1 MKTVGAWKKKKKPSK
16 AKNKNRGSPRK
27 AKNKDKKPSKGKTKE
42 SESDE
47 SSESDSAGSDSDPC
61 DGNLGIDQLKGKW
74 TEILAERRQVRRR
87 RKGRYCSDKRNH
99 AGGNAGADGEDGSP
113 SSKKTRDKVA
123 VTQRCMIAAG
133 PHIGSAQPIG
143 LLDGTMRVCALKEQ
157 PKTNRD
163 ARRNSNSQPPPP
175 PSMSNIQMQFN
186 KKSNN
191 STSPPPRS
199 HTSMEMQAQR
209 DLRMPSM
216 PSAHSRDAHNRDAHN
231 RDSANFARTY
241 EKFYH
246 DQQRATHDDH
256 TCYVPLARSTL
267 RPRTSLISRAFG
279 ENAPDIGTQ
288 VAAAMGAVATYVPSV
303 AGGPHPSHYMQEQ
316 PMRNG
321 GGYSQ
326 SCPLQQ
332 YVADR
337 ATHTSRHVGQRQRA
351 IQHSKQSVI
360 SLLPDTVLSVRAKNN
375 TFMGT
380 MLRASPVMGVG
391 LVPASLPQATMYQN
405 HSIGRRSRSR
415 VEL

>member
-1 MKTVGAWKKKKKPSK
+1 
-16 AKNKNRGSPRK
+16 
-27 AKNKDKKPSKGKTKE
+27 
-42 SESDE
+42 
-47 SSESDSAGSDSDPC
+47 
-61 DGNLGIDQLKGKW
+61 
-74 TEILAERRQVRRR
+74 
-87 RKGRYCSDKRNH
+87 
-99 AGGNAGADGEDGSP
+99 
-113 SSKKTRDKVA
+113 
-123 VTQRCMIAAG
+123 
-133 PHIGSAQPIG
+133 
-143 LLDGTMRVCALKEQ
+143 
-157 PKTNRD
+157 
-163 ARRNSNSQPPPP
+163 
-175 PSMSNIQMQFN
+175 MSNIQMQFN
-186 KKSNN
+186 KKSNHSSN
-191 STSPPPRS
+191 PPPRS

-216 PSAHSRDAHNRDAHN
+216 PSAHSRDAHNREAHN

-279 ENAPDIGTQ
+279 ESAPDIQ
-288 VAAAMGAVATYVPSV
+288 VAAAMGAVATYMPNVPV
-303 AGGPHPSHYMQEQ
+303 PHPSHYMQEQ
-316 PMRNG
+316 PTRNG

-351 IQHSKQSVI
+351 IQNAKQSVI

-380 MLRASPVMGVG
+380 MLRASPVLGVG
-391 LVPASLPQATMYQN
+391 LVPASSSSFPQATMYQN